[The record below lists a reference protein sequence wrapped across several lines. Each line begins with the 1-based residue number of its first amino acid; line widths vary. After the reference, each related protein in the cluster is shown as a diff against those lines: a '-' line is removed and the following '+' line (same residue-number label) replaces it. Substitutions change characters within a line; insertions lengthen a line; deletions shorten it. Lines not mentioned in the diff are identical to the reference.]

1 MINYCFNI
9 LFLFCFIG
17 TAQGQVVEV
26 KSKPDEQ
33 IGACEQLIYR
43 VTPSVVQHFKSE
55 IIPADNGFDVFEV
68 ESVKGKIVLRGN
80 NGVSLAS
87 AYNYYLKEYCRCLY
101 SLWGN
106 QMRLPDLLPE
116 VPEKVRIV
124 NSRKIR
130 HFFNYC
136 TYNYSGTWWNWKDW
150 EKVIDFLAMNGINMP
165 LSTVG
170 VEAVWYH
177 TLIELGLSDDQARTF
192 LASPVYLSWQWMSN
206 LEGTSGP
213 LPKSWIDSHEKL
225 GRQIMDREISL
236 GMTPVVHGFSGHV
249 PVVFKEVFPDARIS
263 IKPGWAKE
271 AFKGAAQLDPLD
283 PLFSK
288 VGKVYLRNQIERL
301 GSTHYYMTDPFHE
314 GHPPVEGKKY
324 LQDVGRAISR
334 LLSEIDN
341 KAIWMMQDWSLR
353 EDIVTAVDKD
363 KLIIMNL
370 AYSPQKIAK
379 YANLGYRFTVGQ
391 LNNFGGRTF
400 MHADLPDQAG
410 NIPSKVIAENKN
422 CVGSGMW
429 MEGIGDN
436 PVNYHL
442 CLEMNWQNGKVD
454 LSEWLKD
461 WSERRYGG
469 VSTKATQAWQSL
481 MSNVYAIGGRGFGSI
496 VAARPAIKSP
506 KSGPNR
512 GPGIDYDPKILV
524 NAWNLLLSENKELKS
539 SAAYRYDIVDF
550 GRQVLSNL
558 ALFKQREMALAYIR
572 KDKLLFEKTSM
583 NFLVLLSDLDRLLG
597 AEEAFVFGK
606 MLKDAERWGV
616 NTEESNYYRRSAAA
630 LPTIW
635 GSDTAE
641 PTLFDYGWREW
652 SGLTGTFYSKRWEIF
667 IKELK
672 ISLDKGVDYKD
683 PENHVWGRP
692 AFRADGV
699 LSKIADFEMEYVAN
713 PPQAIK
719 TTSTGDGVEIAIELF
734 NKYKNELMAQPDKS
748 PVEWGK
754 MTKVEYDMGN

>member
-1 MINYCFNI
+1 MINFCFKI
-9 LFLFCFIG
+9 LILLCFIG
-17 TAQGQVVEV
+17 PVQGRASAA
-26 KSKPDEQ
+26 KSKSAIEVS
-33 IGACEQLIYR
+33 AFEQLVHR
-43 VTPSVVQHFKSE
+43 VTPSIVGHFKSE

-68 ESVKGKIVLRGN
+68 ESLNGKIVLRGN

-87 AYNYYLKEYCRCLY
+87 AYNYYLKAYCRCLY
-101 SLWGN
+101 SLWGD
-106 QMRLPDLLPE
+106 QMKLPAVLPQ
-116 VPEKVRIV
+116 VLKKVRVV

-136 TYNYSGTWWNWKDW
+136 TYNYSGTWWDWKDW
-150 EKVIDFLAMNGINMP
+150 EKMIDFLAMNGINMP

-177 TLIELGLSDDQARTF
+177 TLIEMGLSDLQACTF
-192 LASPVYLSWQWMSN
+192 LASPAYLSWQWMSN
-206 LEGTSGP
+206 LEGTGGP
-213 LPKSWIDSHEKL
+213 LPKSWIDSHEQL

-236 GMTPVVHGFSGHV
+236 GMTPIVHGFSGHV
-249 PVVFKEVFPDARIS
+249 PVVFKEVFPDARIN
-263 IKPGWAKE
+263 IKPGWAKN

-288 VGKVYLRNQIERL
+288 VGKVYLRNQMERL

-324 LQDVGRAISR
+324 LQDVGRAISK
-334 LLSEIDN
+334 LLSDVDS
-341 KAIWMMQDWSLR
+341 KAIWLMQDWSLR

-400 MHADLPDQAG
+400 MHGDLPDQAS
-410 NIPSKVIAENKN
+410 NIPSKVMAQNKN

-442 CLEMNWQNGKVD
+442 CLEMNWENGKID
-454 LSEWLKD
+454 LKEWLKD

-469 VSTKATQAWQSL
+469 VSPKAAQAWQSL
-481 MSNVYAIGGRGFGSI
+481 MSNVYSIGGRGFGSMI
-496 VAARPAIKSP
+496 AARPAIKTP

-524 NAWNLLLSENKELKS
+524 NAWDLLLAENKKLNS
-539 SAAYRYDIVDF
+539 SAAYRYDLVDF

-558 ALFKQREMALAYIR
+558 ALFKQREMALAYLR
-572 KDKLLFEKTSM
+572 KDKIAFEKTSVK
-583 NFLVLLSDLDRLLG
+583 FLALFSDLDRLLG
-597 AEEAFVFGK
+597 TEEAFVFGK
-606 MLKDAERWGV
+606 WLKDAEQWGL
-616 NTEESNYYRRSAAA
+616 NPEESNYYRSSAAA

-635 GSDTAE
+635 GSDIPD

-652 SGLTGTFYSKRWEIF
+652 NGLTGTFYRKRWEIF
-667 IKELK
+667 INELK
-672 ISLDKGVDYKD
+672 TNLDNGRAYND
-683 PENHVWGRP
+683 PEIYVWGRP
-692 AFRADGV
+692 AFRGDKV
-699 LSKIADFEMEYVAN
+699 LSGIADFEMQYVVN
-713 PPQAIK
+713 PPKNIAEK
-719 TTSTGDGVEIAIELF
+719 STGNAVEIAMELF
-734 NKYKNELMAQPDKS
+734 QKYKNELMAQPDKS
-748 PVEWGK
+748 PLEWGK
-754 MTKVEYDMGN
+754 MTKVEYNMGN